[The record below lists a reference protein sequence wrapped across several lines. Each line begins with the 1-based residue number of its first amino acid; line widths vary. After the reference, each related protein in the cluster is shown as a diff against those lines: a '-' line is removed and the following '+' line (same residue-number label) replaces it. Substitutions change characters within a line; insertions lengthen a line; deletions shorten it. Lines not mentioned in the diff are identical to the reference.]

1 MVKHVVMLRL
11 KDEAHGNRKE
21 ANARL
26 IKQKIEG
33 LRDQIPGILRLEVGI
48 DYSGTDASADLCLY
62 SEFTSRAA
70 LDAYQEHPAHKAI
83 LPFIAEARSER
94 RLVDYED

>member
-11 KDEAHGNRKE
+11 KDQAHGNQKE

-26 IKQKIEG
+26 IKQKIEA
-33 LRDQIPGILRLEVGI
+33 LRDQIPGILRLEVGL
-48 DYSGTDASADLCLY
+48 DYSGTEASADLCLY
-62 SEFTSRAA
+62 SEFSSRAA